1 MTCDI
6 ELLEGVGLQN
16 KHRQAK
22 GHASLGF
29 ELFQVFDCQACSA
42 RSSDPNMDD
51 SDHII
56 WQSSQPK
63 CEALTVLMSKAQR
76 PNSSTWSTCIFRFS
90 SSIHRHKEQ
99 TTALAQNWSQFHD
112 FESSQSSSSSSS
124 FPVSSSLGSS
134 SLRTRKNKRRRPVPS
149 ESDSESQLD
158 AVPPFTPTPQSQLAS
173 PSKLVSL
180 IRNAS
185 QSIEESS
192 EMKRRSLERA
202 RQKAKRKEKERKK
215 PSAQPRVIATEQLL
229 DKLRKRESEATRSF
243 KVAKGKGR
251 EEARVTPRVPVESS
265 AMDVD
270 DDAARMPP
278 PPNLPARFVPPSR
291 SETSTKERERGD
303 SSSTSRSSSL
313 TCSQSDPSITF
324 SSSQSESSTA
334 MFSTQSD
341 STNTSI
347 DSPPPQRKF
356 APPLPPPNPMP
367 SEQHHPP
374 SSQASQ
380 KSKTRVLGMRRYATT
395 PSSSQQTATSAPANA
410 PLPTRQKQFKPPLVK
425 RASLLASIQAALSE
439 TPSSGI
445 QPAKSSEVAQAPR
458 KANSA
463 SKADDSFESMDMD
476 LDELWAAC
484 SAYD

>member
-1 MTCDI
+1 
-6 ELLEGVGLQN
+6 
-16 KHRQAK
+16 
-22 GHASLGF
+22 
-29 ELFQVFDCQACSA
+29 
-42 RSSDPNMDD
+42 MDD

-76 PNSSTWSTCIFRFS
+76 PNSSTWSACIFRFS

-158 AVPPFTPTPQSQLAS
+158 AVPPLPPTPQSQLAS

-215 PSAQPRVIATEQLL
+215 PSAPTRVIATDQLL

-251 EEARVTPRVPVESS
+251 EEARVTPKVPIESS
-265 AMDVD
+265 AMDID

-291 SETSTKERERGD
+291 SETSTRERERGD
-303 SSSTSRSSSL
+303 SSSTSGSSSL
-313 TCSQSDPSITF
+313 TCSQSDPS
-324 SSSQSESSTA
+324 SQSESSTV
-334 MFSTQSD
+334 MSSTQSN
-341 STNTSI
+341 SSNTSI
-347 DSPPPQRKF
+347 DSPPPQRNF
-356 APPLPPPNPMP
+356 APPLPPP
-367 SEQHHPP
+367 SEQYHPP
-374 SSQASQ
+374 PSQASQ
-380 KSKTRVLGMRRYATT
+380 KAKTRVLGMRRYATT

-410 PLPTRQKQFKPPLVK
+410 PLPTRQKQFKPPLAK

-445 QPAKSSEVAQAPR
+445 QPAKSSEVAQAPT
-458 KANSA
+458 KANFA
-463 SKADDSFESMDMD
+463 SKADDSFETMDMD